1 VCETGHEG
9 CLARRLV
16 LWVLL
21 EKITG
26 LQLLKK
32 YTAFCGPRRF
42 ITAFTCACH
51 LPLSWAS
58 SIQSTPQHLTS
69 SVSILILSS
78 HLRRPSIIREIQSTE
93 MSNRSRETPLR
104 FLWTSGRFSKN
115 YCMLTDTM
123 ENLSSLFLSPCWNHS
138 YRIHLC
144 GTCCSGLYGSTLG
157 GNFKLC
163 YSTKTFVFFY
173 QIKVVWKHLNA
184 GCQTTE

>member
-32 YTAFCGPRRF
+32 YTAFYGTRRF

-58 SIQSTPQHLTS
+58 PIQSTPHHLTS
-69 SVSILILSS
+69 WVSILILSS
-78 HLRRPSIIREIQSTE
+78 HLRRPSTIREIQSTE
-93 MSNRSRETPLR
+93 MPHLGSWNTFAIPVNEWEILQKLMFVDRHDGKFIVLIS
-104 FLWTSGRFSKN
+104 
-115 YCMLTDTM
+115 
-123 ENLSSLFLSPCWNHS
+123 LSLLKPQ
-138 YRIHLC
+138 LQ
-144 GTCCSGLYGSTLG
+144 GTFMRDVL
-157 GNFKLC
+157 
-163 YSTKTFVFFY
+163 
-173 QIKVVWKHLNA
+173 
-184 GCQTTE
+184 

>member
-1 VCETGHEG
+1 VCGTDHED

-32 YTAFCGPRRF
+32 YTAFYEIRRF

-58 SIQSTPQHLTS
+58 SIQSKPQHPTS
-69 SVSILILSS
+69 WVSILILSS

-93 MSNRSRETPLR
+93 WPHLGSWNTFAIPVNEWEILQKLMFVDRHGGKFIVLISV
-104 FLWTSGRFSKN
+104 
-115 YCMLTDTM
+115 
-123 ENLSSLFLSPCWNHS
+123 SLLKPQLQGPFMWDVL
-138 YRIHLC
+138 
-144 GTCCSGLYGSTLG
+144 
-157 GNFKLC
+157 
-163 YSTKTFVFFY
+163 
-173 QIKVVWKHLNA
+173 
-184 GCQTTE
+184 